1 MMPENLQKNSR
12 VRFSAESR
20 ELIQMLKEIYIK
32 NLAVIREAVIP
43 LADKLN
49 IFTGETGAGKSIL
62 INGINAVL
70 GQRCSKDIVR
80 TGCDKAVITA
90 LFVNLSENVRK
101 KLDELGIDYDNDEI
115 TVTREISA
123 DGRSVAR
130 INGRTASAS
139 VLKEIGGM
147 MINIHG
153 QHDNQIL
160 LDSDRHLDILD
171 SFGGDDTLL
180 DEYRVTFRELQNTA
194 RRLGELKKLE
204 KSRLERSLYLN
215 EVIDDIGSLELSEGE
230 DDELEQE
237 YNIARNSENTII
249 AIKNAVSAIIGEDTA
264 NDMIASAE
272 SEISAFTE
280 DSPELALLYERLPA
294 VEIELADMAAEL
306 EKVADKAEVDGQRLE
321 YLKDRINSINKL
333 KRKYMADCTE
343 LIKMYNDACEE
354 ITQIENNDSEIDSL
368 TKKREEL
375 LRKVTEQ
382 AKALY
387 DYREEVAEK
396 FVASVTA
403 ELEFLNM
410 SGTVIKVRH
419 EKGKLTVNG
428 MDTVEFLISANKG
441 EEPKPIAKIASGGE
455 LSRIMLALKSVIADS
470 DSIDTM
476 IFDEIDTGVSGK
488 AAQKIGVKLHEIGK
502 VRQVICVTH
511 LSQIAVMA
519 DNHLMI
525 EKKIIDD
532 RTETSVTQLDFVGR
546 TAEIARIM
554 GGENPSNLM
563 IKTAEEELRK
573 AESI

>member
-1 MMPENLQKNSR
+1 
-12 VRFSAESR
+12 
-20 ELIQMLKEIYIK
+20 MLKEIYIK

-70 GQRCSKDIVR
+70 GHRCSKDIVR

-101 KLDELGIDYDNDEI
+101 KLDELGIDYENDEI

-215 EVIDDIGSLELSEGE
+215 EIIDDIGSLELSEGE

-280 DSPELALLYERLPA
+280 DSPELASLYERLSA
-294 VEIELADMAAEL
+294 VEIELADIAAEL

-343 LIKMYNDACEE
+343 LVKMYNDACEE
-354 ITQIENNDSEIDSL
+354 ITQLENNDSEIDSL
-368 TKKREEL
+368 TEKREEL

-563 IKTAEEELRK
+563 MKTAEEELRK
-573 AESI
+573 AENI

>member
-1 MMPENLQKNSR
+1 
-12 VRFSAESR
+12 
-20 ELIQMLKEIYIK
+20 MLKEIYIK
-32 NLAVIREAVIP
+32 NLAVIKEAVIP
-43 LADKLN
+43 LTDKLN

-90 LFVNLSENVRK
+90 LFVNLSENVRA
-101 KLDELGIDYDNDEI
+101 KLDKLGIDYENDEI

-130 INGRTASAS
+130 INGRTSSAS
-139 VLKEIGGM
+139 NLKEIGSM

-153 QHDNQIL
+153 QHDNQVL
-160 LDSDRHLDILD
+160 LDSEKHLTILD
-171 SFGGDDTLL
+171 GFGGDDTLL
-180 DEYRVTFRELQNTA
+180 NEYRVTFRELQSTA

-204 KSRLERSLYLN
+204 KIKAERMIYLN
-215 EVIDDIGSLELSEGE
+215 EVIADIGALELLEGE

-237 YNIARNSENTII
+237 YNIVRNSENAII
-249 AIKNAVSAIIGEDTA
+249 AIKNAISAINGENTA
-264 NDMIASAE
+264 NDMIVLAE
-272 SEISAFTE
+272 GEISAFTE
-280 DSPELALLYERLPA
+280 DMPEINTLYERLST
-294 VEIELADMAAEL
+294 VEIELNDIAGEL
-306 EKVADKAEVDGQRLE
+306 EKVADKAEVDGQRIE
-321 YLKDRINSINKL
+321 YIRERISSINKL

-343 LIKMYNDACEE
+343 LVKMYNNACEE
-354 ITQIENNDSEIDSL
+354 ITQLENNDSEIKSL
-368 TKKREEL
+368 SDKREEL
-375 LRKVTEQ
+375 LHKVTEQ

-387 DYREEVAEK
+387 DYRECVAEK
-396 FVASVTA
+396 FVNSVTS

-419 EKGKLTVNG
+419 EKGKLTING

-488 AAQKIGVKLHEIGK
+488 AAQKIGVKLREIGRA
-502 VRQVICVTH
+502 RQVICVTH

-525 EKKIIDD
+525 EKKVIDD

-554 GGENPSNLM
+554 GGENPSSLM
-563 IKTAEEELRK
+563 LRTAEEELRK
-573 AESI
+573 AENL